1 MSIFK
6 IDFYWSDG
14 YTKGFIVKRYYG
26 TNSSNTSQMKDE
38 SYENTLADKE
48 MSNATIATKL
58 SGLTVKIY
66 IWIR

>member
-48 MSNATIATKL
+48 IEQCYYCN
-58 SGLTVKIY
+58 KIK
-66 IWIR
+66 RANS